1 MVWSLAKCCSPLPG
15 EPIVGVVTRS
25 KGVSVHRLDCKCL
38 FDIDPN
44 RMMDISW
51 SDTISQGTYVA
62 HLRIE
67 AQERVG
73 LLKDILIKIADTNTN
88 VSYAYSYSKNKKFGI
103 IDLGI
108 ELSDIETLKKIIN
121 NLQSMQDV
129 FSVRRLQQKNDLNSQ
144 RPPKKNYKNKR
155 PQSWKNDS
163 QSK

>member
-25 KGVSVHRLDCKCL
+25 RGVSVHRLDCKCL

-44 RMMDISW
+44 RMMDIRW
-51 SDTISQGTYVA
+51 ADNVSQGTYVA
-62 HLRIE
+62 HIRIE

-73 LLKDILIKIADTNTN
+73 LLKDVLTKIADTNTN

-108 ELSDIETLKKIIN
+108 ELSDIETLKKIIT
-121 NLQSMQDV
+121 NLQSMPDV
-129 FSVRRLQQKNDLNSQ
+129 LSVRRLQQKNDLTSQ
-144 RPPKKNYKNKR
+144 RMPKKNHKYKQKQQKSDNSDK
-155 PQSWKNDS
+155 
-163 QSK
+163 